1 MPTIKQRLKRKMPAG
16 RTPERLQSTGQPGLE
31 QLARAHER
39 GLMLDQAPGVC
50 HGFLAHQGQHEGSQA
65 DV

>member
-16 RTPERLQSTGQPGLE
+16 RTPERLQSTGQLGLE
-31 QLARAHER
+31 QLARAHEG

-50 HGFLAHQGQHEGSQA
+50 NGFLAHQGQHEGSQA